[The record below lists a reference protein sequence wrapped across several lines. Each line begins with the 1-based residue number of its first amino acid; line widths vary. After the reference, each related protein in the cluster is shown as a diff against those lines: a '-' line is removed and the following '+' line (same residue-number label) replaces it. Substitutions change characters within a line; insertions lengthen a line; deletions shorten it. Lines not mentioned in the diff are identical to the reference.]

1 MSLKYVLLDSVLSL
15 PNSQGFKQQ
24 PDVAGI

>member
-15 PNSQGFKQQ
+15 LNSQGFKQQ
-24 PDVAGI
+24 PDVVGI